1 MKTKA
6 TPAQYATAYDLYC
19 KFGPSAV
26 YGYANE
32 NNISYSPCEACDT
45 STPDCEDESCLVCG
59 SVKEKQVVKIRKPDP
74 NELIPDAEND
84 ISYTLGELEGAVII
98 ESDDVTGNTAVK
110 LKDGRVA
117 ILLSID
123 LE

>member
-6 TPAQYATAYDLYC
+6 TQAQYATAYDLYC

-32 NNISYSPCEACDT
+32 KNISYSPCEACET
-45 STPDCEDESCLVCG
+45 STPDCHDDSCLVCG
-59 SVKEKQVVKIRKPDP
+59 SVKERQEVKIRNPHPDQ
-74 NELIPDAEND
+74 LIPDAVND
-84 ISYTLGELEGAVII
+84 ISYTVEELEGAVII
-98 ESDDVTGNTAVK
+98 ETDDVTGNTAVK
-110 LKDGRVA
+110 MKDGKVA